1 MSAPARAPVSSPLVS
16 TAWLADHLGR
26 RNVRVVDGS
35 WHMPQLN
42 RDARAEFTEAHIPGA
57 VFCDIDAIADR
68 GSPLPHMLPRAPEF
82 AREVGAPS
90 TSGALIARMTRDS
103 EAYDAG
109 IRPGDVV
116 VAFNGQPIIEPS
128 QFLRM
133 VADAR
138 VGSTATVSVLREGRR
153 MEFRLPIVSSS
164 RARRSPTE
172 GHPKARRRGPR

>member
-1 MSAPARAPVSSPLVS
+1 M
-16 TAWLADHLGR
+16 
-26 RNVRVVDGS
+26 
-35 WHMPQLN
+35 
-42 RDARAEFTEAHIPGA
+42 
-57 VFCDIDAIADR
+57 
-68 GSPLPHMLPRAPEF
+68 
-82 AREVGAPS
+82 GAPS

-164 RARRSPTE
+164 RARR
-172 GHPKARRRGPR
+172 